1 MSRHW
6 DLSSHGSLTIILD
19 QRQWVQ
25 EVRVSMNHPRPIVPC
40 AQAPASASGH
50 AKVSICFGSS
60 VCAAVSNGSLL
71 LIASRDDLR
80 EAHLALHP
88 GFLLEEFSDL
98 LLLASIALLRLL
110 GPLFRHLKL
119 PPEVAFL

>member
-1 MSRHW
+1 MS
-6 DLSSHGSLTIILD
+6 T
-19 QRQWVQ
+19 
-25 EVRVSMNHPRPIVPC
+25 
-40 AQAPASASGH
+40 
-50 AKVSICFGSS
+50 CFGSS

-98 LLLASIALLRLL
+98 LLLASIALLRLRLICNNASARCEASARGKKGFTSAL
-110 GPLFRHLKL
+110 GCCRAAGSTLMQAGAGAARTGVMLALVRMGWLCHHHDHR
-119 PPEVAFL
+119 V